1 MGQGTCQ
8 GVTYGRDFPTISA
21 NYKWLHSVF
30 RPRAPQIR
38 CSWLLSL
45 HPVERNHGGETLVE
59 KHSWGKRF
67 SGEALVEKNFDG
79 EAFRWRSTLEEKH
92 SGGWRDIASAKL
104 GGETLLEKKRC
115 LGLNVPHISDQNFF
129 CLDGCLIK

>member
-79 EAFRWRSTLEEKH
+79 EAFRWRSTLVDGETLH
-92 SGGWRDIASAKL
+92 WQSYL
-104 GGETLLEKKRC
+104 GGETMLEKKRC